1 MRTMMPAPRLL
12 PSFTPGPLGLEPPPP
27 PPLPPQAPGAR
38 VGLVKPLALQEQP
51 PTPAQSLPFAVKQ
64 PGEQPAH
71 LTVVPVQEGSLQ
83 MARRVFVTPLQ
94 LDALVWQ
101 PLLLH
106 IAHPGVARQSPQFV
120 WSVHDCARAAS
131 GASTTKNTRKSFFIV
146 AAPPTHKY

>member
-1 MRTMMPAPRLL
+1 LL

-27 PPLPPQAPGAR
+27 PPLPLQAPGAR
-38 VGLVKPLALQEQP
+38 VGLDKTLALQEQP
-51 PTPAQSLPFAVKQ
+51 PIASQLSPFPVKQ

-71 LTVVPVQEGSLQ
+71 LTVVPVQDGSLQ
-83 MARRVFVTPLQ
+83 MARRKFVTPLQ

-106 IAHPGVARQSPQFV
+106 IAHPRARQSPQFNP
-120 WSVHDCARAAS
+120 VHDCARAAS